1 LAIAIDGPAGAGKSS
16 VAEAAASVAD
26 SVKIEFDG
34 DRVRLDGREADA
46 LIRTPEAASRVSV
59 HPGVRAALVAEQ
71 RRLIEGGRYV
81 AEGRD
86 IGRAQVNR
94 GAELL
99 APNLKRL
106 SA

>member
-1 LAIAIDGPAGAGKSS
+1 MYRCVAAAALDRGLDPAD
-16 VAEAAASVAD
+16 AEAAASVAD

-46 LIRTPEAASRVSV
+46 LIRTPEVTEAASRVSV

-71 RRLIEGGRYV
+71 RRSIEGGRYV

-86 IGRAQVNR
+86 IGIAQIIRAL
-94 GAELL
+94 GSL
-99 APNLKRL
+99 RL
-106 SA
+106 F

>member
-1 LAIAIDGPAGAGKSS
+1 MYRCVAAAALDRGLDPAD
-16 VAEAAASVAD
+16 AEAAASVAD

-46 LIRTPEAASRVSV
+46 LIRTPEVTEAASRISI

-71 RRLIEGGRYV
+71 RRWIEGGRYV

-86 IGRAQVNR
+86 IGRAQIIR
-94 GAELL
+94 ALGSL
-99 APNLKRL
+99 RL
-106 SA
+106 F